1 MKNGF
6 INIVLKIQK
15 DYPKNLYPFFQIKLK
30 LFLVSI
36 NPLDVFLWTL
46 RRNEKDVVKLY
57 KTLTPVMQ
65 LATGGTMLNF
75 GYWNNENSEP
85 ISAQKNL
92 CSYFAKMAELETA
105 KTIIDVGSGLSA
117 PAIFWRNHFENL
129 SIYCVDIN
137 YSQLLYSGSQ
147 RNIKFVNSSS
157 TKLPFSKNSIDRVLA
172 LESAQHFKHFS
183 EFISESKRV
192 LSDSGL
198 LVLAIPVTVNT
209 SSISKLGI
217 LKFTW
222 SSEHY
227 SLEQIHHMITLGGF
241 TITEEKL
248 IGSSVYDPLA
258 DYYFQ
263 KRNQLKELILQQ
275 YSTYVET
282 VLFKSIQ
289 KMKKASKEKIIDY
302 TLLKCHL

>member
-1 MKNGF
+1 M
-6 INIVLKIQK
+6 
-15 DYPKNLYPFFQIKLK
+15 K

-282 VLFKSIQ
+282 LLFKSIQ

>member
-1 MKNGF
+1 
-6 INIVLKIQK
+6 
-15 DYPKNLYPFFQIKLK
+15 
-30 LFLVSI
+30 LVSI

-46 RRNEKDVVKLY
+46 RRNEKDVVNLY
-57 KTLTPVMQ
+57 NTLSPVMQ
-65 LATGGTMLNF
+65 LATGGSMLNF
-75 GYWNNENSEP
+75 GYWTNEISDP

-117 PAIFWRNHFENL
+117 PAIFWRNNFENL
-129 SIYCVDIN
+129 SIYCVNIN
-137 YSQLLYSGSQ
+137 HSQLLYSGRQ
-147 RNIKFVNSSS
+147 KNIEFINSSS
-157 TKLPFSKNSIDRVLA
+157 TKLPFSKNSVDRVLA
-172 LESAQHFKHFS
+172 LESAQHFKPFS
-183 EFISESKRV
+183 KFISESKRV

-227 SLEQIHHMITLGGF
+227 SLEQIRHMITLGGF
-241 TITEEKL
+241 TISEEKL

-258 DYYFQ
+258 DYYLE
-263 KRNQLKELILQQ
+263 KRNQLKELITKQ
-275 YSTYVET
+275 YSQYVET
-282 VLFKSIQ
+282 LLFKSIQ

-302 TLLKCHL
+302 ILLKCRL